1 MPTDPVEIL
10 ANNIIRLR
18 RQHGWS
24 QERLAAECGVHRTY
38 IGAIERSERNPSLR
52 TIERIA
58 GALNVTVTQLLSESD
73 D

>member
-38 IGAIERSERNPSLR
+38 IGAIERSECNPSLR